1 MIQQS
6 IARRY
11 ARALFESVGP
21 DLERANNELAGTA
34 KAFEESTAVAAV
46 FTDPRFDEATRNR
59 TLEQIITAGG
69 YHPMVANLL
78 RLLNDRERLAELPM
92 IARVFRDMVD
102 AQVGRV
108 RATVIS
114 ASELPADMVQ
124 QLANALSKATN
135 KQVVLEAQQDSEILG
150 GVVAKVGNVVYDG
163 SLRTQL
169 NTLRR
174 ELNERA

>member
-11 ARALFESVGP
+11 ARALFESVGS

-34 KAFEESTAVAAV
+34 KAFEESPAVAAV
-46 FTDPRFDEATRNR
+46 FTDPRFDKETRDR

-69 YHPMVANLL
+69 FHPMVANLL

-92 IARVFRDMVD
+92 IALVFRDMVD
-102 AQVGRV
+102 AELGRV
-108 RATVIS
+108 RATVTS
-114 ASELPADMVQ
+114 AAVLPGDMVQ
-124 QLANALSKATN
+124 QLANALSRATN
-135 KQVVLEAQQDSEILG
+135 KQVVLEARQDPALLG
-150 GVVAKVGNVVYDG
+150 GIVASVGNVVYDG

-169 NTLRR
+169 NSLRR
-174 ELNERA
+174 ELIERA